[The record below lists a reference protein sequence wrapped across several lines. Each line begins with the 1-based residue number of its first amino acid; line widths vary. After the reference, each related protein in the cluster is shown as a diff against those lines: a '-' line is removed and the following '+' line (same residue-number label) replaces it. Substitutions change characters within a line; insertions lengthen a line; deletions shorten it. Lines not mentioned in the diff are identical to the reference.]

1 MLYHNINSPAALSRK
16 QSFIFTLLHTGQLI
30 IIADHCIIC
39 AVLNRGE
46 KTMASSR
53 EYLDFVLDQLSSL
66 DGISYKKMMGEFIIY
81 LRGKIVGGIYDD
93 MFLVKPVPSAIR
105 LISELRF
112 VSPYPGTK
120 EMLVVDNIDDRD
132 FLTELVGTM
141 YDELPEPV
149 KH

>member
-1 MLYHNINSPAALSRK
+1 
-16 QSFIFTLLHTGQLI
+16 
-30 IIADHCIIC
+30 
-39 AVLNRGE
+39 
-46 KTMASSR
+46 MASSR
-53 EYLDFVLDQLSSL
+53 EYLDFVLDQLSAL

-93 MFLVKPVPSAIR
+93 MFLVKPVPSAMQ
-105 LISELRF
+105 LIPELRF
-112 VSPYPGTK
+112 VSPYPGAK

-141 YDELPEPV
+141 YDELPVPV

>member
-1 MLYHNINSPAALSRK
+1 
-16 QSFIFTLLHTGQLI
+16 
-30 IIADHCIIC
+30 
-39 AVLNRGE
+39 
-46 KTMASSR
+46 MASSR

>member
-1 MLYHNINSPAALSRK
+1 
-16 QSFIFTLLHTGQLI
+16 
-30 IIADHCIIC
+30 
-39 AVLNRGE
+39 
-46 KTMASSR
+46 MASSR

-93 MFLVKPVPSAIR
+93 MFLVKPVSSAMQ
-105 LISELRF
+105 LIPELRF
-112 VSPYPGTK
+112 VSPYPGAK

-141 YDELPEPV
+141 YDELPVPV